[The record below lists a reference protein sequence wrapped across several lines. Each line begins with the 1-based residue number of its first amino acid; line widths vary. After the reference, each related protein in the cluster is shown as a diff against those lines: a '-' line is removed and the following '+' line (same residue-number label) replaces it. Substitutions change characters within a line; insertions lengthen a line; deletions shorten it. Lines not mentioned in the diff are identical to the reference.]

1 MISVAVKDSK
11 GKETGRVDLLPAV
24 FEAPVKPVVLR
35 EVVNRYMA
43 NQRQGTHSTKTQ
55 AMVSGGGR
63 KPWKQKH
70 TGRARQGST
79 RATQWRGG
87 GTTFGPHPRSYWT
100 KMPKKKR
107 QVALRSALSDLAQKN
122 SVFVV
127 EDFGLSAKP
136 KTKDALALL
145 AALGLAEKKV
155 LILTDAPNSTLILSA
170 RNLPNVKVSVVNN
183 LNIYD
188 LLYYDALILS
198 RPALERIQEMYQS

>member
-11 GKETGRVDLLPAV
+11 GKETGRVVLLPAV

-136 KTKDALALL
+136 KTKEALALL

>member
-136 KTKDALALL
+136 KTKEALALL

>member
-1 MISVAVKDSK
+1 
-11 GKETGRVDLLPAV
+11 VDLLPAV